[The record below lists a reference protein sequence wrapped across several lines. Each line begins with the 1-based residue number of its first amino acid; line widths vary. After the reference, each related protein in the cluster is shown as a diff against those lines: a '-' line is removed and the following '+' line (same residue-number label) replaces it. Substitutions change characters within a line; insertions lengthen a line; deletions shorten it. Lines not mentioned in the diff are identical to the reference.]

1 MSSIQRIANRYTRQD
16 GLISQ
21 ERISKIGCT
30 IIGVGAIGR
39 QVALQLSAIGAGNIT
54 LIDFDTVD
62 VENLAVQGFL
72 ETDLQSPKVQAV
84 KNLCTKINSEINI
97 KMVNDQFKASDFQ
110 SSAVVFCCV
119 DSIDTRKLIFNSIKD
134 KCLLFIDGRMSAES
148 FRIFTVFDER
158 SKKWYPETIFPK
170 TEAFVGS
177 CTAKSTIYCS
187 NICAGFMVGQFT
199 KWLREIP
206 LDTEINGNIL
216 TNEMDSRCLS
226 NKS

>member
-1 MSSIQRIANRYTRQD
+1 MSATNRIENRYTRQD

-21 ERISKIGCT
+21 ERISKTGCT

-39 QVALQLSAIGAGNIT
+39 QSALQLSAIGVGNMT

-72 ETDLQSPKVQAV
+72 ETDLKAPKVEAV
-84 KNLCTKINSEINI
+84 RNLCSKINSEINI
-97 KMVNDQFKASDFQ
+97 KTVNDQFKASDFK
-110 SSAVVFCCV
+110 SAAVVFCCV
-119 DSIDTRKLIFNSIKD
+119 DSIETRKLIFDNVKD

-170 TEAFVGS
+170 SEAFVGS

-199 KWLREIP
+199 KWLRGIP

-216 TNEMDSRCLS
+216 TNEMDAKCLS
-226 NKS
+226 NKN